1 MNATAL
7 PQHVSAGNGGRSA
20 RRRSAG
26 RSTVKLIVTEAKLF
40 VREPLGAFFGVIFPA
55 ALVLILG
62 AAMPGFDEPSADI
75 GGRRPIEFYLPIT
88 LALAIGT
95 VALVN
100 LLNAL
105 AADREKG
112 VLRRLSTT
120 PVSPIRLLVAQIV
133 VNVAALLLGSGLAL
147 LAAVLA
153 FGVEA
158 RPDVPGMLVA
168 FVLGSASMAA
178 LALLVAAFTPTSRAA
193 TGIGSL
199 VYYPM
204 LFAAGVWTPGPLMP
218 DAVRR
223 VADFTPLGAASQAL
237 QDAWSGDWPQPLH
250 LAVLVGSTVLFG
262 GLAAKLF
269 RWSS

>member
-7 PQHVSAGNGGRSA
+7 PETVPSGADSRAQ
-20 RRRSAG
+20 RRRTAG
-26 RSTVKLIVTEAKLF
+26 RSTAKLVVTEAKLF
-40 VREPLGAFFGVIFPA
+40 VRDPLGSFFAVIFPA

-62 AAMPGFDEPSADI
+62 SAIPGFDEPSPDLD
-75 GGRRPIEFYLPIT
+75 GRRPIELYLPIT

-100 LLNAL
+100 LLGAL

-112 VLRRLSTT
+112 ILRRLSTT
-120 PVSPIRLLVAQIV
+120 PASPVRLLVAQLT
-133 VNVAALLLGSGLAL
+133 VNASALLVGCALAL
-147 LAAVLA
+147 LGGRLV
-153 FGVEA
+153 FGIET
-158 RPDVPGMLVA
+158 RPHVPGLLLA
-168 FVLGSASMAA
+168 FVLGAASMSS
-178 LALLVAAFTPTSRAA
+178 LALLLAAFTPTSRAA

-204 LFAAGVWTPGPLMP
+204 LFAAGVWTPGPAMP

-237 QDAWSGDWPQPLH
+237 QDAWVGDWPQPLH
-250 LAVLVGSTVLFG
+250 LAVLVACIAGFG
-262 GLAAKLF
+262 ALAAKLF
-269 RWSS
+269 RWS